1 MKPVQQKTYFEREI
15 DENNSIKVSIEV
27 DGYSIN
33 ATRVFLAEI
42 VDALNKIIEESQT
55 EQ

>member
-15 DENNSIKVSIEV
+15 DENNSIKVSLEV
-27 DGYSIN
+27 DGYTIN
-33 ATRVFLAEI
+33 DTRALLSEI
-42 VDALNKIIEESQT
+42 VDRVNETIRELSK

>member
-1 MKPVQQKTYFEREI
+1 MKPVQNRTYFEREI

-33 ATRVFLAEI
+33 DTRVLLREI
-42 VDALNKIIEESQT
+42 VDRIEETIRELSK